1 MKKPTLRLRQVFEGP
16 THFKVV
22 RPLGNPIKIAKQGLS
37 PNLMGRLRKFAREGE
52 VQEAT
57 EQDAQNT
64 QDLMDEMAGA
74 GGDAPSGR
82 PRPRRITKVAG
93 IEDNPDDAAPPAP
106 TIPADYQA
114 SVMREA
120 ALFEDPTQ
128 RADFIK
134 NAIKAFNL
142 SREYDASA
150 IADEPAV
157 EEVAPSTRPR
167 PRPGMVVQSGRP
179 RPRPEEAAAARQA
192 QEMLVT
198 DAQPVNVVERVAAQP
213 IEVIKSQSVPV
224 KLERVVAGSLMGRP
238 APVAPVMKP
247 APVMSVDEEMLAGY
261 QRDLDLERSKAKPN
275 PDEIK
280 LLEDAIKQ
288 TNEAIAVA
296 SAAPAPKASP
306 VAPAAAVAPTPA
318 PVVAP
323 AAAPVAPTPAVA
335 VAPAAAVAPVAAP
348 AAVAPP
354 AAVKPAELTPEQLF
368 NKRLADVG
376 LDRTAYD
383 KMTPLQKMA
392 AQGLVRQAAA
402 LEAQT
407 TADEE
412 MVQGE
417 IKAQQDIIDK
427 EKERLNTLET
437 RANESRDLQKK
448 ILEEMDHLKNPQ
460 SYFASLGTLGSIGSA
475 LSLAAGAFASGMTGM
490 PNYAM
495 QIFNNAVE
503 KDLELQKMKRDSLFA
518 RLRDAGHSVES
529 AEEVVRASARLVA
542 SAQAGKL
549 AAMTKL
555 PKVKASLALEQA
567 KLTNDAIMKMA
578 QVAEIEARPG
588 ERAAERDIRRQ
599 QMAESGAR
607 AAAAAE
613 ERRLAREQREALA
626 EQKRLDAQAER
637 MVNVGDEDLE
647 LRTKTGSTG
656 IRKELSGRIAALQ
669 AAIKLEELFKEG
681 GYEIFNPLSPRYR
694 GEAIAEVPMLIEQYP
709 GGKGFQR
716 AISLNAG
723 KFLKEALQDPTSVQ
737 ALAKKFFAD
746 RDPSVGIKAL
756 RDDFQR
762 GYVDAVR
769 NYVREPASKRTT
781 EAIKREIQ
789 RAREV
794 VSAEDVGVEGF
805 VFSPLSAPAAAPATP
820 IGVPPGGN
828 PPGMR

>member
-22 RPLGNPIKIAKQGLS
+22 RPLGNPIKIAKRGLS
-37 PNLMGRLRKFAREGE
+37 PNLMGRLRKFARDGE
-52 VQEAT
+52 VPEAT
-57 EQDAQNT
+57 EKDQQNAQDLAAESRSLDFDQVRTAPDAQI
-64 QDLMDEMAGA
+64 DL
-74 GGDAPSGR
+74 APR
-82 PRPRRITKVAG
+82 TRTLQE
-93 IEDNPDDAAPPAP
+93 IEESLAYLRGLEQN
-106 TIPADYQA
+106 
-114 SVMREA
+114 
-120 ALFEDPTQ
+120 
-128 RADFIK
+128 
-134 NAIKAFNL
+134 
-142 SREYDASA
+142 
-150 IADEPAV
+150 
-157 EEVAPSTRPR
+157 
-167 PRPGMVVQSGRP
+167 
-179 RPRPEEAAAARQA
+179 
-192 QEMLVT
+192 VT
-198 DAQPVNVVERVAAQP
+198 DAQPVDIVERPVAQP

-224 KLERVVAGSLMGRP
+224 EPQRVVAGTLMGP
-238 APVAPVMKP
+238 PVPVAPVMKP
-247 APVMSVDEEMLAGY
+247 TPAPVMSADDEMLAGY
-261 QRDLDLERSKAKPN
+261 QRDLDLERSKTN
-275 PDEIK
+275 PDPKAVK
-280 LLEDAIKQ
+280 LLENAI
-288 TNEAIAVA
+288 TEMNEAIAAA

-318 PVVAP
+318 AVVAP

-376 LDRTAYD
+376 LDRTVYD

-407 TADEE
+407 VADEE
-412 MVQGE
+412 MVRGE
-417 IKAQQDIIDK
+417 IKAQQDIIDE
-427 EKERLNTLET
+427 EKKRLNTLET

-448 ILEEMDHLKNPQ
+448 ILDEMDHLKNPQ
-460 SYFASLGTLGSIGSA
+460 SYFASMSTLGQIGSA

-588 ERAAERDIRRQ
+588 ERAEERKERGLRQ
-599 QMAESGAR
+599 QEIQTRAE
-607 AAAAAE
+607 AALE

-656 IRKELSGRIAALQ
+656 IRKELSGRVAALQ

-681 GYEIFNPLSPRYR
+681 GYEIFNPLSPKYR

-789 RAREV
+789 RAKEV
-794 VSAEDVGVEGF
+794 VKADEGGSEGF
-805 VFSPLSAPAAAPATP
+805 VFSPLSAPATPPATP
-820 IGVPPGGN
+820 VGVPPGGN
-828 PPGMR
+828 PAGMR

>member
-22 RPLGNPIKIAKQGLS
+22 RPLGNPIKIAKRGLS
-37 PNLMGRLRKFAREGE
+37 PNLMGRLRKFARDGE
-52 VQEAT
+52 VPEAT
-57 EQDAQNT
+57 EKDQQNAQDLAAESRSLDFDQVRTAPDAQI
-64 QDLMDEMAGA
+64 DL
-74 GGDAPSGR
+74 APR
-82 PRPRRITKVAG
+82 TRTLQE
-93 IEDNPDDAAPPAP
+93 IEESLAYLRGLEQN
-106 TIPADYQA
+106 
-114 SVMREA
+114 
-120 ALFEDPTQ
+120 
-128 RADFIK
+128 
-134 NAIKAFNL
+134 
-142 SREYDASA
+142 
-150 IADEPAV
+150 
-157 EEVAPSTRPR
+157 
-167 PRPGMVVQSGRP
+167 
-179 RPRPEEAAAARQA
+179 
-192 QEMLVT
+192 VT
-198 DAQPVNVVERVAAQP
+198 DDQPVDIVERPVAQP

-224 KLERVVAGSLMGRP
+224 EPQRVVAGTLMGP
-238 APVAPVMKP
+238 PVPVAPVMKP
-247 APVMSVDEEMLAGY
+247 TPAPVMSADDEMLAGY
-261 QRDLDLERSKAKPN
+261 QRDLDLERSKTN
-275 PDEIK
+275 PDPKAVK
-280 LLEDAIKQ
+280 LLENAI
-288 TNEAIAVA
+288 TEMNEAIAAA

-318 PVVAP
+318 AVVAP

-376 LDRTAYD
+376 LDRTVYD

-407 TADEE
+407 VADEE
-412 MVQGE
+412 MVRGE
-417 IKAQQDIIDK
+417 IKAQQDIIDE
-427 EKERLNTLET
+427 EKKRLNTLET

-448 ILEEMDHLKNPQ
+448 ILDEMDHLKNPQ
-460 SYFASLGTLGSIGSA
+460 SYFASMSTLGQIGSA

-588 ERAAERDIRRQ
+588 ERAEERKERGLRQ
-599 QMAESGAR
+599 QEIQTRAE
-607 AAAAAE
+607 AALE

-656 IRKELSGRIAALQ
+656 IRKELSGRVAALQ

-681 GYEIFNPLSPRYR
+681 GYEIFNPLSPKYR

-789 RAREV
+789 RAKEV
-794 VSAEDVGVEGF
+794 VKADEGGSEGF
-805 VFSPLSAPAAAPATP
+805 VFSPLSAPATPPATP
-820 IGVPPGGN
+820 VGVPPGGN
-828 PPGMR
+828 PAGMR